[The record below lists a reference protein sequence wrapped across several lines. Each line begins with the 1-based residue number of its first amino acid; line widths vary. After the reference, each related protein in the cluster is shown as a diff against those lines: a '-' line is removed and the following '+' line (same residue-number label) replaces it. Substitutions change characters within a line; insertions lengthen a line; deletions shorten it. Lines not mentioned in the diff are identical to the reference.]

1 MDRHAFHE
9 ASGELDARIAA
20 ALGKLALAGRHA
32 LGRRAAES
40 SLSAIQSL
48 VLERL
53 ARLGPAQVGDLA
65 SRLAVTAPTA
75 SDSIAALERKGLVTR
90 RAVVGDARRVEVC
103 LTPRGRRLASR
114 LAEWP
119 AVFEAAVAELRPE
132 EKPVALRLLLRVI
145 AHLVEGGVV
154 RDARM
159 CVTCEHFRPHAH
171 RGGAQPHHCALVDLP
186 LSDEH
191 LRVDC
196 PDHVAVAPEALRK
209 RLRVLQGGAG

>member
-1 MDRHAFHE
+1 MNRRTFHE
-9 ASGELDARIAA
+9 AAGEIDARIAT
-20 ALGKLALAGRHA
+20 ALAKLALAGRHA
-32 LGRRAAES
+32 LGRRAAAS

-53 ARLGPAQVGDLA
+53 ARVGPTQVGELA
-65 SRLAVTAPTA
+65 SQLAVTPPTV
-75 SDSIAALERKGLVTR
+75 SDSVAALERKGLVTR
-90 RAVVGDARRVEVC
+90 RAMAEDARRVEVG
-103 LTPRGRRLASR
+103 LTPRGRKLASMQ
-114 LAEWP
+114 AEWP
-119 AVFEAAVAELRPE
+119 EVFAAAVAELRPE
-132 EKPVALRLLLRVI
+132 EKQVALRLLLRVI
-145 AHLVEGGVV
+145 ARLVEEGVV

-171 RGGAQPHHCALVDLP
+171 PGGAQPHHCALVDLP

-196 PDHVAVAPEALRK
+196 PDHVAVAREALRK

>member
-20 ALGKLALAGRHA
+20 ALAKLALAGRHA

-40 SLSAIQSL
+40 SLSPIQSL
-48 VLERL
+48 VLDRL
-53 ARLGPAQVGDLA
+53 ARLGPAQVGELA
-65 SRLAVTAPTA
+65 SKLAVTAPTV
-75 SDSIAALERKGLVTR
+75 SDSVAALERKGLVTR
-90 RAVVGDARRVEVC
+90 RAVAGDARRVEVR

-114 LAEWP
+114 QAAWP
-119 AVFEAAVAELRPE
+119 EVFGAAVAELRPE

-145 AHLVEGGVV
+145 ARLVEGGVV
-154 RDARM
+154 HDARM

-171 RGGAQPHHCALVDLP
+171 AGEAQPHHCALVDLP
-186 LSDEH
+186 LSDAH

-196 PDHVAVAPEALRK
+196 PDHVAVAPEALRE